1 MAKSKKLKKSKKD
14 VWLDGICG
22 GIGEYLD
29 IDPVIVRLV
38 FIVCQLYWFYFILM
52 ILMPENYE

>member
-1 MAKSKKLKKSKKD
+1 MTSKRLKKSKKD
-14 VWLDGICG
+14 IWLDGICG